1 MRPDTSASDPPA
13 QLYPKSF
20 SNRRLPANLQQQD
33 LSLFSHEL
41 EMAIPETSLLELK
54 NVRVSSEGLLFSGR
68 RLLPES
74 FAFPAN
80 MKQWRRRS
88 LIKFFARNY
97 LVQRT
102 RKIERDALWITDDWS
117 NGYFHWLTD
126 ALTRLYVMRDHLDE
140 FLLLL
145 PSDYGTLDFVRS
157 SLKCFGVKRVE
168 FIGHD
173 EALLC
178 RRLFMPTHTAPS
190 GHYSEALIGGVRDE
204 LLRTFGDSSYTG
216 NGERVYISR
225 AGARKRRVVNEAAVT
240 ELLTSSGFQ
249 VVYAEE
255 LTFEQQVRLC
265 SKTRY
270 LVSNHGAGLT
280 NMLFMPEGASLLELR
295 HQTDATN
302 NCYFTL
308 ASAIGLN
315 YFYQTCQPENDNQDP
330 HSADLVVDLDALNV
344 NLALLLE
351 A

>member
-1 MRPDTSASDPPA
+1 MRPDTSASDHKA
-13 QLYPKSF
+13 QLYPESF
-20 SNRRLPANLQQQD
+20 SIRRLPANFKQQD
-33 LSLFSHEL
+33 LALFNHEL
-41 EMAIPETSLLELK
+41 QMAIPETSLLELR

-97 LVQRT
+97 LVRRT
-102 RKIERDALWITDDWS
+102 RTIERDALWITDDWS

-126 ALTRLYVMRDHLDE
+126 ALTRLYVMRDRLDE

-145 PSDYGTLDFVRS
+145 PSDYATLDFVRS
-157 SLKCFGVKRVE
+157 ALKCFGVKNVE
-168 FIGHD
+168 FIRHD
-173 EALLC
+173 EVLLC

-190 GHYSEALIGGVRDE
+190 GHYSDVLIGGVRNE
-204 LLRTFGDSSYTG
+204 LLRTFGDSTYTG

-225 AGARKRRVVNEAAVT
+225 LRARKRRIVNEAAVT
-240 ELLTSSGFQ
+240 ELLASLGFQ
-249 VVYAEE
+249 IVYAEE
-255 LTFEQQVRLC
+255 LTFEQQVKLC

-280 NMLFMPEGASLLELR
+280 NMLFMPEGAALLELR

-315 YFYQTCQPENDNQDP
+315 YFYQTCLPANDNQDP
-330 HSADLVVDLDALNV
+330 HSADLVVDLDALIL
-344 NLALLLE
+344 NLSLLLR